1 MCSGTLPCREIA
13 TLRALTEAVQ
23 VRMTYVTGARDDLT
37 AKATSLFAVAR
48 AVRDRLDRGGT
59 LSRQMLSQLMRE
71 QFGESDA
78 SGIWSMRDAYDALET
93 AQVLLALAP
102 GSPLIDAGRNDV
114 CPAMDPRGVI
124 RPFDGDDN
132 GSKIC
137 DIGAAEYGSIINQ
150 LFLPMIV
157 K

>member
-1 MCSGTLPCREIA
+1 MTRPLYAPPC
-13 TLRALTEAVQ
+13 
-23 VRMTYVTGARDDLT
+23 ARDDLT

-102 GSPLIDAGRNDV
+102 GSPLIDAGDRWLATRWAQLSDDGV
-114 CPAMDPRGVI
+114 TSTAAMMVDFLRRI
-124 RPFDGDDN
+124 
-132 GSKIC
+132 
-137 DIGAAEYGSIINQ
+137 AAPEVT
-150 LFLPMIV
+150 P
-157 K
+157 